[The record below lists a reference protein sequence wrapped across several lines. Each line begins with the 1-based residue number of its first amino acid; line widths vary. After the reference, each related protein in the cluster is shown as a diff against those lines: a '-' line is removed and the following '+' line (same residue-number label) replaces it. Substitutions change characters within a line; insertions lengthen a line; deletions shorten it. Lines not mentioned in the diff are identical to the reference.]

1 MAASQEAPPSLL
13 DRMRRL
19 GGNPRSNICVFF
31 LFLASFLTNFV
42 RQASRGRKVCA
53 AGVRAL
59 CLEKTGENG
68 ALIHLLSCGAR
79 ALIHPANQA
88 LASRRA
94 FSMLYTALHDDNRTC
109 DTFNDYVLD
118 NQAGLKDSF
127 I

>member
-1 MAASQEAPPSLL
+1 
-13 DRMRRL
+13 MRRL

-59 CLEKTGENG
+59 YVWKKLEKM
-68 ALIHLLSCGAR
+68 ALSSTCFLVVHAPLYTT
-79 ALIHPANQA
+79 PTNQA